1 MSGCF
6 NSGNLGS
13 KVERSTPAFGQ
24 KRTSRNPT
32 WHGGMLNKIIRVAST
47 LVLTVVLAAC
57 DNASSPL
64 RWIEDVRLPDG
75 RIVTLT
81 RYQEFKGPHEW
92 GNTPT
97 VSDYWFEFKHP
108 DTGQVV
114 RWQSD
119 RDLDPL
125 ALFMDAKVP
134 MLLVRPNFD
143 GVERRHCPNPPYL
156 LFRFVGVWEQVP
168 LERIPVRRLRANLT
182 FGLSGERKL
191 IESSNFHLTAEQTS
205 NTTFQNVPFI
215 INFSLMKEQTFG
227 IQNCGRNPDRL
238 LEQHR

>member
-1 MSGCF
+1 VPS
-6 NSGNLGS
+6 SI
-13 KVERSTPAFGQ
+13 AIGQ
-24 KRTSRNPT
+24 KRTSRNST
-32 WHGGMLNKIIRVAST
+32 WQGDTLNRILGIAST
-47 LVLTVVLAAC
+47 LVLVLVLSAC
-57 DNASSPL
+57 DNANSPL

-92 GNTPT
+92 GGTPT

-119 RDLDPL
+119 RDLDAL
-125 ALFMDAKVP
+125 AMFMDGKVP
-134 MLLVRPNFD
+134 MLLVRPNFG
-143 GVERRHCPNPPYL
+143 GVERRNCPNPPYL
-156 LFRFVGVWEQVP
+156 LFRFVGSWEQVP
-168 LERIPVRRLRANLT
+168 LEQIPVKRLRANLT
-182 FGLSGERKL
+182 FGISGERKI
-191 IESSNFHLTAEQTS
+191 IESSNFHITAEQTS
-205 NTTFQNVPFI
+205 NTTFQDVPFI

-238 LEQHR
+238 LEKNQ